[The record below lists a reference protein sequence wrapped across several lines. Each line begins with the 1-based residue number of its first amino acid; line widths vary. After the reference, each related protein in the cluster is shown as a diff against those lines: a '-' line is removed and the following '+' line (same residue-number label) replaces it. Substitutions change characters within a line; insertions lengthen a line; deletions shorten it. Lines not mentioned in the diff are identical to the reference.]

1 MLPVFE
7 LAHSRL
13 RWAML
18 QHVATGRAITCSCSS
33 LWQLDLSM
41 IRGAPFRASG
51 MTNCRAYLMAHW
63 AGYIPPLSTHSP
75 LPSHIIIFCWTSLEI
90 KHATSDCFAQQQRV
104 SNPQHNSLML
114 RSPPRPCSFHP
125 RIQLAMGRIVFLPQ
139 LRQVLF
145 SFFFFARFSSCFL
158 RNRCAYIISRAT
170 RPTWLY
176 ACQLNS
182 VSQAW

>member
-1 MLPVFE
+1 MLPVFQ

-63 AGYIPPLSTHSP
+63 AGYTRPPSTLSPHY
-75 LPSHIIIFCWTSLEI
+75 SHIIIFCSTSSEI

-104 SNPQHNSLML
+104 SSPQHNSLML
-114 RSPPRPCSFHP
+114 RPPPPPPALCVRSTHHP

-139 LRQVLF
+139 LRQVVF
-145 SFFFFARFSSCFL
+145 SFFFFRQVFFMFSSQSL
-158 RNRCAYIISRAT
+158 R
-170 RPTWLY
+170 LY
-176 ACQLNS
+176 NKSGDSADL
-182 VSQAW
+182 ALRMPIK